1 MKIVFSYIMKFIQSI
16 SFFLLSLSL
25 ILLLTVFNEDYVLD
39 LLDNHNYYQELYD
52 NTLEEV
58 SYYLEQSGLNEE
70 VLNNVITVKSLKSE
84 IINTIDSLYRN
95 KAITIDTKEFQD
107 NLESNINT
115 YIKDNKIRVDN
126 KDTVNILT
134 KKLVNIYEEEISYNN
149 TFEKVRPL
157 FNKFYKLTKIVLG
170 LSIIL
175 SIITYLINRY
185 IFKDRNIIAS
195 LFTNFVILAG
205 LVLYIKYTIDVNNIF
220 FYNTSISN
228 ILMEFINSVLK
239 CMLVTGI
246 VSFILGLFI
255 VFTTTGTGT
264 FKKLRQNKKLFHS
277 ILVIVWMLVIFNFSS
292 QNGTKSTKTS
302 DVVTSM
308 VVNVTTSVTNK
319 DVPREEVKKKVE
331 DSTFL
336 VRKTAHFTEYLILG
350 ILVLQLL
357 SDYTK
362 VNKRMLLASLIICYL
377 YAVSDEVHQIFIP
390 GRTAKVIDTFIDGA
404 GSLAGIIIYSIYQSK
419 CRKMSNFDER

>member
-1 MKIVFSYIMKFIQSI
+1 MRLLLSYIMKFIQSI

-25 ILLLTVFNEDYVLD
+25 ILILTVFNEDYVLD
-39 LLDNHNYYQELYD
+39 LLNNHNYYQELYD

-70 VLNNVITVKSLKSE
+70 VLNNVISVKSLKKE
-84 IINTIDSLYRN
+84 IITTIDNLYTN
-95 KAITIDTKEFQD
+95 QKITVNTEEFQN
-107 NLESNINT
+107 NLTTNINN
-115 YIKDNKIRVDN
+115 YIKDNNIRVDN

-134 KKLVNIYEEEISYNN
+134 KKLVNIYEEEVSYNN
-149 TFEKVRPL
+149 AFEKVRPI
-157 FNKFYKLTKIVLG
+157 FNKTYKLTKIVLY
-170 LSIIL
+170 LSIII

-185 IFKDRNIIAS
+185 VFKDRNIIAS
-195 LFTNFVILAG
+195 LFTNFVILGG
-205 LVLYIKYTIDVNNIF
+205 LVLYIKYTIDINNIF

-246 VSFILGLFI
+246 ISFFLGLFI
-255 VFTTTGTGT
+255 VFTTTGT
-264 FKKLRQNKKLFHS
+264 FKKLRQNKKVFHS
-277 ILVIVWMLVIFNFSS
+277 ILVIIWMFVIFNFSS
-292 QNGTKSTKTS
+292 QNGRKSTNTS

-319 DVPREEVKKKVE
+319 NVSREEVKKRVE

-336 VRKTAHFTEYLILG
+336 VRKMAHFTEYLILG

-362 VNKRMLLASLIICYL
+362 INKRMLIVSLIICYL
-377 YAVSDEVHQIFIP
+377 YSVSDEVHQIFIP
-390 GRTAKVIDTFIDGA
+390 GRTAKVLDTFIDGA
-404 GSLAGIIIYSIYQSK
+404 GSLVGITIYSIYQRNVLK
-419 CRKMSNFDER
+419 CRILSNDN

>member
-1 MKIVFSYIMKFIQSI
+1 MRLLLSYIMKFIQSI

-25 ILLLTVFNEDYVLD
+25 ILILTVFNEDYVLD
-39 LLDNHNYYQELYD
+39 LLNNHNYYQELYD

-70 VLNNVITVKSLKSE
+70 VLNNVISVKSLKKE
-84 IINTIDSLYRN
+84 IITTIDNLYTN
-95 KAITIDTKEFQD
+95 QKITVNTEEFQN
-107 NLESNINT
+107 NLTTNINN
-115 YIKDNKIRVDN
+115 YIKDNNIRVDN

-134 KKLVNIYEEEISYNN
+134 KKLVNIYEEEVSYNN
-149 TFEKVRPL
+149 TFEKVRPI
-157 FNKFYKLTKIVLG
+157 FNKTYKLTKIVLY
-170 LSIIL
+170 LSIIM

-185 IFKDRNIIAS
+185 VFKDRNIIAS
-195 LFTNFVILAG
+195 LFTNFVILGG
-205 LVLYIKYTIDVNNIF
+205 LVLYTKYTIDINNIF

-246 VSFILGLFI
+246 ISFFLGLFI
-255 VFTTTGTGT
+255 VFTTTGT
-264 FKKLRQNKKLFHS
+264 FKKLRQNKKVFHS
-277 ILVIVWMLVIFNFSS
+277 ILVIIWMFVIFNFSS
-292 QNGTKSTKTS
+292 QNGPKSTNTS

-319 DVPREEVKKKVE
+319 NVSREEVKKRVE

-336 VRKTAHFTEYLILG
+336 VRKMAHFTEYLILG

-362 VNKRMLLASLIICYL
+362 INKRMLIVSLIICYL

-390 GRTAKVIDTFIDGA
+390 GRTAKVLDTFIDGA
-404 GSLAGIIIYSIYQSK
+404 GSLVGITIYSIYQRNVLK
-419 CRKMSNFDER
+419 CRILSNDN

>member
-1 MKIVFSYIMKFIQSI
+1 MRLLLSYIMKFIQSI

-25 ILLLTVFNEDYVLD
+25 ILILTVFNEDYVLD
-39 LLDNHNYYQELYD
+39 LLNNHNYYQESYD

-70 VLNNVITVKSLKSE
+70 VLNNVISVKSLKKE
-84 IINTIDSLYRN
+84 IITTIDNLYTN
-95 KAITIDTKEFQD
+95 QKITVNTEEFQN
-107 NLESNINT
+107 NLTTNINN
-115 YIKDNKIRVDN
+115 YIKDNNIRVDN

-134 KKLVNIYEEEISYNN
+134 KKLVNIYEEEVSYNN
-149 TFEKVRPL
+149 TFEKVRPI
-157 FNKFYKLTKIVLG
+157 FNKTYKLTKIVLY
-170 LSIIL
+170 LSIIM

-185 IFKDRNIIAS
+185 VFKDRNIIAS
-195 LFTNFVILAG
+195 LFTNFVILGG
-205 LVLYIKYTIDVNNIF
+205 LVLYTKYTIDINNIF
-220 FYNTSISN
+220 FYNTSVSN

-246 VSFILGLFI
+246 ISFFLGLFI
-255 VFTTTGTGT
+255 VFTTTGT

-277 ILVIVWMLVIFNFSS
+277 ILVIIWMFVIFNFSS
-292 QNGTKSTKTS
+292 QNGPKSTNTS

-319 DVPREEVKKKVE
+319 NVSREEVKKRVE

-362 VNKRMLLASLIICYL
+362 INKRMLIVSLIICYL

-390 GRTAKVIDTFIDGA
+390 GRTAKVLDTFIDGA
-404 GSLAGIIIYSIYQSK
+404 GSLVGIVIYSIYQGK

>member
-1 MKIVFSYIMKFIQSI
+1 MRLLLSYIMKFIQSI

-25 ILLLTVFNEDYVLD
+25 ILILTVFNEDYVLD
-39 LLDNHNYYQELYD
+39 LLNNHNYYQELYD

-70 VLNNVITVKSLKSE
+70 VLNNVISVKSLKKE
-84 IINTIDSLYRN
+84 IITTIDNLYTN
-95 KAITIDTKEFQD
+95 QKITVNTEEFQN
-107 NLESNINT
+107 NLTTNINN
-115 YIKDNKIRVDN
+115 YIKDNNIRVDN

-134 KKLVNIYEEEISYNN
+134 KKLVNIYEEEVSYNN
-149 TFEKVRPL
+149 TFEKVRPI
-157 FNKFYKLTKIVLG
+157 FNKTYKLTKIVLY
-170 LSIIL
+170 LSIIM

-185 IFKDRNIIAS
+185 VFKDRNIIAS
-195 LFTNFVILAG
+195 LFTNFVILGG
-205 LVLYIKYTIDVNNIF
+205 LVLYTKYTIDINNIF
-220 FYNTSISN
+220 FYNTSVSN

-246 VSFILGLFI
+246 ISFFLGLFI
-255 VFTTTGTGT
+255 VFTTTGT

-277 ILVIVWMLVIFNFSS
+277 ILVIIWMLVIFNFSS

-319 DVPREEVKKKVE
+319 DIPREEVKKKVE

-350 ILVLQLL
+350 ILILQLL

-362 VNKRMLLASLIICYL
+362 INKRMLIVSLVICYL

-390 GRTAKVIDTFIDGA
+390 GRTAKVLDTFIDGA
-404 GSLAGIIIYSIYQSK
+404 GSLVGIVIYSIYQSK
-419 CRKMSNFDER
+419 CRKMSNLDER

>member
-1 MKIVFSYIMKFIQSI
+1 MRLLLSYIMKFIQSI

-25 ILLLTVFNEDYVLD
+25 ILILTVFNEDYVLD
-39 LLDNHNYYQELYD
+39 LLNNHNYYQELYS

-58 SYYLEQSGLNEE
+58 SYYLEQSGLNEA
-70 VLNNVITVKSLKSE
+70 VLNNVISVKSLKKE
-84 IINTIDSLYRN
+84 IITTIDNLYTN
-95 KAITIDTKEFQD
+95 QKITVNTEEFQN
-107 NLESNINT
+107 NLTTNINN
-115 YIKDNKIRVDN
+115 YIKDNNIRVDN

-134 KKLVNIYEEEISYNN
+134 KKLVNIYEEEVSYNN
-149 TFEKVRPL
+149 AFEKVRPI
-157 FNKFYKLTKIVLG
+157 FNKTYKLTKIVLY
-170 LSIIL
+170 LSIII

-185 IFKDRNIIAS
+185 VFKDRNIIAS
-195 LFTNFVILAG
+195 LFTNFVILGG
-205 LVLYIKYTIDVNNIF
+205 LVLYTKYTIDINNIF
-220 FYNTSISN
+220 FYNTSVSN

-246 VSFILGLFI
+246 ISFFLGLFI
-255 VFTTTGTGT
+255 VFTTTGT
-264 FKKLRQNKKLFHS
+264 FKKLRQNKKVFHS
-277 ILVIVWMLVIFNFSS
+277 ILVIIWMFVIFNFSS
-292 QNGTKSTKTS
+292 QNGPKSTNTS

-319 DVPREEVKKKVE
+319 NVSREEVKKRVE

-336 VRKTAHFTEYLILG
+336 VRKMAHFTEYLILG

-362 VNKRMLLASLIICYL
+362 INKRMLIVSLIICYL

-390 GRTAKVIDTFIDGA
+390 GRTAKVLDTFIDGA
-404 GSLAGIIIYSIYQSK
+404 GSLVGITIYSIYQRNVLK
-419 CRKMSNFDER
+419 CRILSNAN

>member
-1 MKIVFSYIMKFIQSI
+1 MRLLLSYIMKFIQSI

-25 ILLLTVFNEDYVLD
+25 ILILTVFNEDYVLD
-39 LLDNHNYYQELYD
+39 LLNNHNYYQELYD

-70 VLNNVITVKSLKSE
+70 VLNNVISVKSLKKE
-84 IINTIDSLYRN
+84 IITTIDNLYTN
-95 KAITIDTKEFQD
+95 QKITVNTEEFQN
-107 NLESNINT
+107 NLTTNINN
-115 YIKDNKIRVDN
+115 YIKDNNIRVDN

-149 TFEKVRPL
+149 TFEKVRPI
-157 FNKFYKLTKIVLG
+157 FNKAYKLTKIVLY
-170 LSIIL
+170 LSIIV

-195 LFTNFVILAG
+195 LFTNFVILVG
-205 LVLYIKYTIDVNNIF
+205 LVLYTRYTIDINNIF

-255 VFTTTGTGT
+255 VFTTTGT

-277 ILVIVWMLVIFNFSS
+277 ILVIIWMLVIFNFSS

-319 DVPREEVKKKVE
+319 DIPREEVKKKVE

-362 VNKRMLLASLIICYL
+362 INKRMLIVSLIICYL

-390 GRTAKVIDTFIDGA
+390 DRTAKVLDTFIDGA
-404 GSLAGIIIYSIYQSK
+404 GSLVGITIYSIYQSK

>member
-1 MKIVFSYIMKFIQSI
+1 MRVVLSYIMKFIQSI

-25 ILLLTVFNEDYVLD
+25 ILIFTVFNEDYVLD
-39 LLDNHNYYQELYD
+39 LLNNHNYYQELYD

-70 VLNNVITVKSLKSE
+70 VLNNVISVKSLKKE
-84 IINTIDSLYRN
+84 IITTIDNLYTN
-95 KAITIDTKEFQD
+95 QKITVNTEEFQN
-107 NLESNINT
+107 NLTANINN
-115 YIKDNKIRVDN
+115 YIKDNNIRVDN

-149 TFEKVRPL
+149 TFEKVRPM
-157 FNKFYKLTKIVLG
+157 FNKAYKLTKIVLY
-170 LSIIL
+170 LSIIV
-175 SIITYLINRY
+175 SIVTYIINRY

-195 LFTNFVILAG
+195 LFTNFVILVG
-205 LVLYIKYTIDVNNIF
+205 LVLYIKYTIDINNIF
-220 FYNTSISN
+220 FYNNSISN

-246 VSFILGLFI
+246 VSFLLGLFI
-255 VFTTTGTGT
+255 VFMATGT
-264 FKKLRQNKKLFHS
+264 FKALRKNKKLFHS
-277 ILVIVWMLVIFNFSS
+277 ILVIIWMLVIFNFSS
-292 QNGTKSTKTS
+292 QNGYKSTKTS

-319 DVPREEVKKKVE
+319 DIPREEVKKKVE

-362 VNKRMLLASLIICYL
+362 INKRMLIVSLIICYL
-377 YAVSDEVHQIFIP
+377 YAVSDEVHQIFIS
-390 GRTAKVIDTFIDGA
+390 GRTAKVLDTFIDGA
-404 GSLAGIIIYSIYQSK
+404 GSLVGITIYSIYQSK
-419 CRKMSNFDER
+419 CRKMSYFDEQ

>member
-1 MKIVFSYIMKFIQSI
+1 MRLLLSYIMKFIQSI

-25 ILLLTVFNEDYVLD
+25 ILIFTVFNEDYVLD
-39 LLDNHNYYQELYD
+39 LLNNHNYYQELYD

-70 VLNNVITVKSLKSE
+70 VLKNVISVKSLKKE
-84 IINTIDSLYRN
+84 IITTIDNLYTN
-95 KAITIDTKEFQD
+95 QKITVNTEEFQN
-107 NLESNINT
+107 NLTTNINNS
-115 YIKDNKIRVDN
+115 IKDNNIRVDN

-149 TFEKVRPL
+149 TFEKVRPI
-157 FNKFYKLTKIVLG
+157 FNKVYKLTKIILY
-170 LSIIL
+170 LSIIV

-195 LFTNFVILAG
+195 LFTNFVILVG
-205 LVLYIKYTIDVNNIF
+205 LVLYTRYTIDINNIF

-255 VFTTTGTGT
+255 VFTTTGT

-277 ILVIVWMLVIFNFSS
+277 ILVIIWMLVIFNFSS

-319 DVPREEVKKKVE
+319 DIPREEVKKKVE

-362 VNKRMLLASLIICYL
+362 INKRMLIVSLIICYL

-390 GRTAKVIDTFIDGA
+390 DRTAKVLDTFIDGA
-404 GSLAGIIIYSIYQSK
+404 GSLVGITIYSIYQSK

>member
-1 MKIVFSYIMKFIQSI
+1 MKTILSYTTKFIQSI
-16 SFFLLSLSL
+16 SFFLLSLSIIL
-25 ILLLTVFNEDYVLD
+25 ILTVFNEDYVLD

-70 VLNNVITVKSLKSE
+70 VLNNVISVKSLKKD
-84 IINTIDSLYRN
+84 IITSIDNLYANEKISVNTE
-95 KAITIDTKEFQD
+95 EFQT
-107 NLESNINT
+107 NLTNNINN
-115 YIKDNKIRVDN
+115 YIKENNIRVDN

-157 FNKFYKLTKIVLG
+157 FNKAYQLTKIILG
-170 LSIIL
+170 ISLIV

-185 IFKDRNIIAS
+185 LFKDRNIIAS
-195 LFTNFVILAG
+195 LFTNFVVLCG
-205 LVLYIKYTIDVNNIF
+205 LVLYIKYTIDINNIF

-228 ILMEFINSVLK
+228 VLKEFISSVLN
-239 CMLVTGI
+239 CMNITGI
-246 VSFILGLFI
+246 ISFILGLII
-255 VFTTTGTGT
+255 VFTTTGT
-264 FKKLRQNKKLFHS
+264 FKALRKNKKVFHT
-277 ILVIVWMLVIFNFSS
+277 ILVILWMFVIFNFSS
-292 QNGTKSTKTS
+292 QTGTKSTKTS

-308 VVNVTTSVTNK
+308 VVNVTTNVTNK
-319 DVPREEVKKKVE
+319 DISREEAKKKVE

-350 ILVLQLL
+350 ILVFQLL

-362 VNKRMLLASLIICYL
+362 ISKKTIIFGLLICYL
-377 YAVSDEVHQIFIP
+377 YAVNDEVHQIFIP
-390 GRTAKVIDTFIDGA
+390 GRTAKVMDTFIDGA
-404 GSLAGIIIYSIYQSK
+404 GSLFGIILATIYQKNVEK
-419 CRKMSNFDER
+419 CRNLTNDN

>member
-1 MKIVFSYIMKFIQSI
+1 MRLLLSYIMKFIQSI

-25 ILLLTVFNEDYVLD
+25 ILILTVFNEDYVLD
-39 LLDNHNYYQELYD
+39 LLNNHNYYQELYD

-70 VLNNVITVKSLKSE
+70 VLNNVISVKSLKNE
-84 IINTIDSLYRN
+84 IITTIDNLYTN
-95 KAITIDTKEFQD
+95 QKITVNTEEFQN
-107 NLESNINT
+107 NLTTNINN
-115 YIKDNKIRVDN
+115 YIKDNNIRVDN

-149 TFEKVRPL
+149 TFEKVRPM
-157 FNKFYKLTKIVLG
+157 FNKAYKLTKIVLY
-170 LSIIL
+170 LSIIV

-195 LFTNFVILAG
+195 LFTNFVILVG
-205 LVLYIKYTIDVNNIF
+205 LVLYTRYTIDINNIF

-255 VFTTTGTGT
+255 VFTTTGT
-264 FKKLRQNKKLFHS
+264 FKALRKNKKLFHS
-277 ILVIVWMLVIFNFSS
+277 ILVIIWMLVIFNFSS

-319 DVPREEVKKKVE
+319 DIPREEIKKKVE

-362 VNKRMLLASLIICYL
+362 INKRMLIVSLIICYL

-390 GRTAKVIDTFIDGA
+390 DRAAKVLDTFIDGA
-404 GSLAGIIIYSIYQSK
+404 GSLVGITIYSIYQSK

>member
-1 MKIVFSYIMKFIQSI
+1 MRLLLSYIMKFIQSI

-25 ILLLTVFNEDYVLD
+25 ILILTVFNEDYVLD
-39 LLDNHNYYQELYD
+39 LLNNHNYYQELYD

-70 VLNNVITVKSLKSE
+70 VLNNVISVKSLKKE
-84 IINTIDSLYRN
+84 IITTIDNLYTN
-95 KAITIDTKEFQD
+95 QKITVNTEEFQN
-107 NLESNINT
+107 NLTTNINN
-115 YIKDNKIRVDN
+115 YIKDNNIRVDN

-149 TFEKVRPL
+149 TFEKVRPM
-157 FNKFYKLTKIVLG
+157 FNKAYKLTKIVL
-170 LSIIL
+170 LISIIV

-185 IFKDRNIIAS
+185 VFKDRNIIAS
-195 LFTNFVILAG
+195 LFTNFVILVG
-205 LVLYIKYTIDVNNIF
+205 LVLYAKYTIDINNIF

-246 VSFILGLFI
+246 ISFFLGLFI
-255 VFTTTGTGT
+255 VFTTTGT
-264 FKKLRQNKKLFHS
+264 FKKLRQNKKVFHS
-277 ILVIVWMLVIFNFSS
+277 ILVIIWMFVIFNFSS
-292 QNGTKSTKTS
+292 QNGPKSTNTS

-319 DVPREEVKKKVE
+319 NVSREEVKKRVE

-336 VRKTAHFTEYLILG
+336 VRKMAHFTEYLILG

-362 VNKRMLLASLIICYL
+362 INKRMLIVSLIICYL
-377 YAVSDEVHQIFIP
+377 YAVSDEVHQIFIS
-390 GRTAKVIDTFIDGA
+390 GRTAKVLDTFIDGA
-404 GSLAGIIIYSIYQSK
+404 GSLVGIVIYSIYQSK

>member
-1 MKIVFSYIMKFIQSI
+1 MRLLLSYIMKFIQSI

-25 ILLLTVFNEDYVLD
+25 ILILTVFNEDYVLD
-39 LLDNHNYYQELYD
+39 LLNNHNYYQELYD

-70 VLNNVITVKSLKSE
+70 VLNNVISVKSLKNE
-84 IINTIDSLYRN
+84 IITTIDNLYTN
-95 KAITIDTKEFQD
+95 QKITVNTEEFQN
-107 NLESNINT
+107 NLTTNINN
-115 YIKDNKIRVDN
+115 YIKDNNIRVDN

-134 KKLVNIYEEEISYNN
+134 KKLVNIYEEEVSYNN
-149 TFEKVRPL
+149 TFEKVRPM
-157 FNKFYKLTKIVLG
+157 FNKAYKLTKIILY
-170 LSIIL
+170 LSIII

-185 IFKDRNIIAS
+185 VFKDRNIIAS
-195 LFTNFVILAG
+195 LFTNFVILVG
-205 LVLYIKYTIDVNNIF
+205 LVLYTRYTIDINNIF

-246 VSFILGLFI
+246 VSFVLGLFI
-255 VFTTTGTGT
+255 VFTTTGT

-277 ILVIVWMLVIFNFSS
+277 ILVIIWMLVIFNFSS

-319 DVPREEVKKKVE
+319 DIPREEVKKKVE

-362 VNKRMLLASLIICYL
+362 INKRMLIVSLIICYL

-390 GRTAKVIDTFIDGA
+390 DRTAKVLDTFIDGA
-404 GSLAGIIIYSIYQSK
+404 GSLVGITIYSIYQSK

>member
-1 MKIVFSYIMKFIQSI
+1 MRLLLSYIMKFIQSI

-25 ILLLTVFNEDYVLD
+25 ILILTVFNEDYVLD
-39 LLDNHNYYQELYD
+39 LLNNHNYYQELYS

-58 SYYLEQSGLNEE
+58 SYYLEQSGLNEA
-70 VLNNVITVKSLKSE
+70 VLNNVISVKSLKKE
-84 IINTIDSLYRN
+84 IITTIDNLYTN
-95 KAITIDTKEFQD
+95 QKITVNTEEFQN
-107 NLESNINT
+107 NLTTNINN
-115 YIKDNKIRVDN
+115 YIKDNNIRVDN

-134 KKLVNIYEEEISYNN
+134 KKLVNIYEEEVSYNN
-149 TFEKVRPL
+149 AFEKVRPI
-157 FNKFYKLTKIVLG
+157 FNKTYKLTKIVLY
-170 LSIIL
+170 LSIII

-185 IFKDRNIIAS
+185 VFKDRNIIAS
-195 LFTNFVILAG
+195 LFTNFVILGG
-205 LVLYIKYTIDVNNIF
+205 LVLYTKYTIDINNIF
-220 FYNTSISN
+220 FYNTSVSN

-246 VSFILGLFI
+246 ISFFLGLFI
-255 VFTTTGTGT
+255 VFTTTGT
-264 FKKLRQNKKLFHS
+264 FKKLRQNKKVFHS
-277 ILVIVWMLVIFNFSS
+277 ILVIIWMFVIFNFSS
-292 QNGTKSTKTS
+292 QNGPKSTNTS

-319 DVPREEVKKKVE
+319 NVSREEVKKRVE

-336 VRKTAHFTEYLILG
+336 VRKMAHFTEYLILG

-362 VNKRMLLASLIICYL
+362 INKRMLIVSLIICYL

-390 GRTAKVIDTFIDGA
+390 GRTAKVLDTFIDGA
-404 GSLAGIIIYSIYQSK
+404 GSLVGITIYSIYQRNVLK
-419 CRKMSNFDER
+419 CRILSNVN

>member
-1 MKIVFSYIMKFIQSI
+1 MKIVLSYIMKFIQSI

-25 ILLLTVFNEDYVLD
+25 ILIFTVFNEDYVLD
-39 LLDNHNYYQELYD
+39 LLNNHNYYQELYD

-70 VLNNVITVKSLKSE
+70 VLKNVISVKSLKNE
-84 IINTIDSLYRN
+84 IITTIDNLYTN
-95 KAITIDTKEFQD
+95 QKITVNTEEFQN
-107 NLESNINT
+107 NLATNINN
-115 YIKDNKIRVDN
+115 YIKDNNIRVDN

-149 TFEKVRPL
+149 TFEKVRPM
-157 FNKFYKLTKIVLG
+157 FNKAYKLTKIVSLI
-170 LSIIL
+170 SIIV

-195 LFTNFVILAG
+195 LFTNFVILVG
-205 LVLYIKYTIDVNNIF
+205 LVLYTKYTIDINNIF

-246 VSFILGLFI
+246 ISFVLGLFI
-255 VFTTTGTGT
+255 VFTTTGT

-277 ILVIVWMLVIFNFSS
+277 ILVIIWMLVIFNFSS

-319 DVPREEVKKKVE
+319 DIPREEVKKKVE

-362 VNKRMLLASLIICYL
+362 INKRMLIVSLIICYL

-390 GRTAKVIDTFIDGA
+390 GRTAKVLDTFIDGA
-404 GSLAGIIIYSIYQSK
+404 GSLVGIVIYSIYQSK

>member
-1 MKIVFSYIMKFIQSI
+1 MRLLLSYIMKFIQSI

-25 ILLLTVFNEDYVLD
+25 ILILTVFNEDYVLD
-39 LLDNHNYYQELYD
+39 LLNNHNYYQELYD

-70 VLNNVITVKSLKSE
+70 VLNNVISVKSLKKE
-84 IINTIDSLYRN
+84 IITTIDNLYTN
-95 KAITIDTKEFQD
+95 QKITVNTEEFQN
-107 NLESNINT
+107 NLTTNINN
-115 YIKDNKIRVDN
+115 YIKDNNIRVDN

-134 KKLVNIYEEEISYNN
+134 KKLVNIYEEEVSYNN
-149 TFEKVRPL
+149 TFEKVRPI
-157 FNKFYKLTKIVLG
+157 FNKTYKLTKIVLY
-170 LSIIL
+170 LSIIM

-185 IFKDRNIIAS
+185 VFKDRNIIAS
-195 LFTNFVILAG
+195 LFTNFVILGG
-205 LVLYIKYTIDVNNIF
+205 LVLYTKYTIDINNIF
-220 FYNTSISN
+220 FYNTSVSN

-246 VSFILGLFI
+246 ISFFLGLFI
-255 VFTTTGTGT
+255 VFTTTGV

-277 ILVIVWMLVIFNFSS
+277 ILVIIWMFVIFNFSS
-292 QNGTKSTKTS
+292 QNGPKSTNTS

-319 DVPREEVKKKVE
+319 NVSREEVKKRVE

-336 VRKTAHFTEYLILG
+336 VRKMAHFTEYLILG

-362 VNKRMLLASLIICYL
+362 INKRMLIVSLIICYL
-377 YAVSDEVHQIFIP
+377 YSVSDEVHQIFIP
-390 GRTAKVIDTFIDGA
+390 GRTAKVLDTFIDGA
-404 GSLAGIIIYSIYQSK
+404 GSLVGITIYSIYQRNVLK
-419 CRKMSNFDER
+419 CRILSNDN

>member
-1 MKIVFSYIMKFIQSI
+1 MRVVLSYIMKFIQSI

-25 ILLLTVFNEDYVLD
+25 ILIFTVFNEDYVLD
-39 LLDNHNYYQELYD
+39 LLNNHNYYQELYD

-70 VLNNVITVKSLKSE
+70 VLKNVISVKSLKKE
-84 IINTIDSLYRN
+84 IITTIDNLYTN
-95 KAITIDTKEFQD
+95 QKITVNTEEFQN
-107 NLESNINT
+107 NLKTNINN
-115 YIKDNKIRVDN
+115 YIKDNNIRVDN

-149 TFEKVRPL
+149 TFEKVRPM
-157 FNKFYKLTKIVLG
+157 FNKAYKLTKIVLY
-170 LSIIL
+170 LSIIV

-195 LFTNFVILAG
+195 LFTNFVILVG
-205 LVLYIKYTIDVNNIF
+205 LVLYIKYTIDINNIF

-246 VSFILGLFI
+246 VSFLLGLFI
-255 VFTTTGTGT
+255 VFTTTGT
-264 FKKLRQNKKLFHS
+264 FKALRKNKKLFHS
-277 ILVIVWMLVIFNFSS
+277 ILVIIWMLVIFNFSS
-292 QNGTKSTKTS
+292 QNGPKSTKTS

-319 DVPREEVKKKVE
+319 DIPREEVKKKVE

-362 VNKRMLLASLIICYL
+362 INKRMLIVSLIICYL
-377 YAVSDEVHQIFIP
+377 YAVSDEVHQIFIS
-390 GRTAKVIDTFIDGA
+390 GRTAKVLDTFIDGA
-404 GSLAGIIIYSIYQSK
+404 GSLVGITIYSIYQSK
-419 CRKMSNFDER
+419 CRKMSYFDEQ

>member
-1 MKIVFSYIMKFIQSI
+1 MRVVLSYIMKFIQSI

-25 ILLLTVFNEDYVLD
+25 ILIFTVFNEDYVLD
-39 LLDNHNYYQELYD
+39 LLNNHNYYQELYD

-70 VLNNVITVKSLKSE
+70 VLNNVISVKSLKKE
-84 IINTIDSLYRN
+84 IITTIDNLYTN
-95 KAITIDTKEFQD
+95 QKITVNTEEFQN
-107 NLESNINT
+107 NLTTNINN
-115 YIKDNKIRVDN
+115 YIKDNNIRVDN

-149 TFEKVRPL
+149 TFEKVRPM
-157 FNKFYKLTKIVLG
+157 FNKAYKLTKIVLY
-170 LSIIL
+170 LSIIV
-175 SIITYLINRY
+175 SIVTYLINRY

-195 LFTNFVILAG
+195 LFTNFVILVG
-205 LVLYIKYTIDVNNIF
+205 LVLYIKYTIDINNIF
-220 FYNTSISN
+220 SISN
-228 ILMEFINSVLK
+228 ILMEFIHSVLK
-239 CMLVTGI
+239 YMLVTGI
-246 VSFILGLFI
+246 LSFLLGLFI
-255 VFTTTGTGT
+255 VFMATGT
-264 FKKLRQNKKLFHS
+264 FKALRKNKKLFHS
-277 ILVIVWMLVIFNFSS
+277 ILVIIWMLVIFNFSS
-292 QNGTKSTKTS
+292 QNGSKSTKTS

-319 DVPREEVKKKVE
+319 DIPREEVKKKVE

-362 VNKRMLLASLIICYL
+362 INKRMLIVSLIICYL
-377 YAVSDEVHQIFIP
+377 YAVSDEVHQIFIS
-390 GRTAKVIDTFIDGA
+390 GRTAKVLDTFIDGA
-404 GSLAGIIIYSIYQSK
+404 GSLVGITIYSIYQSK
-419 CRKMSNFDER
+419 CRKMSYFDEQ

>member
-1 MKIVFSYIMKFIQSI
+1 MRVVLSYIMKFIQSI

-25 ILLLTVFNEDYVLD
+25 ILIFTVFNEDYVLD
-39 LLDNHNYYQELYD
+39 LLNNHNYYQELYD

-70 VLNNVITVKSLKSE
+70 VLNNVISVKSLKNE
-84 IINTIDSLYRN
+84 IITTIDNLYTN
-95 KAITIDTKEFQD
+95 QKITVNTEEFQN
-107 NLESNINT
+107 NLTTNINN
-115 YIKDNKIRVDN
+115 YIKDNNIRVDN

-149 TFEKVRPL
+149 TFEKVRPM
-157 FNKFYKLTKIVLG
+157 FNKAYKLTKIVLY
-170 LSIIL
+170 LSIIV
-175 SIITYLINRY
+175 SIVTYLINRY

-195 LFTNFVILAG
+195 LFTNFVILVG
-205 LVLYIKYTIDVNNIF
+205 LVLYIKYTIDINNIF
-220 FYNTSISN
+220 FYNNSISN
-228 ILMEFINSVLK
+228 ILMEFIHSVLK

-246 VSFILGLFI
+246 VSFLLGLFI
-255 VFTTTGTGT
+255 VFMATGT
-264 FKKLRQNKKLFHS
+264 FKALRKNKKLFHS
-277 ILVIVWMLVIFNFSS
+277 ILVIIWMLVIFNFSS
-292 QNGTKSTKTS
+292 QNGYKSTKTS

-319 DVPREEVKKKVE
+319 DIPREEVKKKVE

-362 VNKRMLLASLIICYL
+362 INKRMLIVSLIICYL
-377 YAVSDEVHQIFIP
+377 YAVSDEVHQIFIS
-390 GRTAKVIDTFIDGA
+390 GRTAKVLDTFIDGA
-404 GSLAGIIIYSIYQSK
+404 GSLVGIAIYSIYQSK
-419 CRKMSNFDER
+419 CRKMSYFDEQ

>member
-1 MKIVFSYIMKFIQSI
+1 MRVVLSYIMKFIQSI

-25 ILLLTVFNEDYVLD
+25 ILIFTVFNEDYVLD
-39 LLDNHNYYQELYD
+39 LLNNHNYYQELYD

-70 VLNNVITVKSLKSE
+70 VLNNVISVKSLKKE
-84 IINTIDSLYRN
+84 IITTIDNLYTN
-95 KAITIDTKEFQD
+95 QKITVDTEEFQN
-107 NLESNINT
+107 NLTTNINN
-115 YIKDNKIRVDN
+115 YIKDNNIRVYN

-149 TFEKVRPL
+149 TFEKVRPM
-157 FNKFYKLTKIVLG
+157 FNKAYKLTKIVLY
-170 LSIIL
+170 LSIIV
-175 SIITYLINRY
+175 SIVTYLINRY

-195 LFTNFVILAG
+195 LFTNFVILVG
-205 LVLYIKYTIDVNNIF
+205 LVLYIKYTIDINNIF
-220 FYNTSISN
+220 FYNNSISN

-246 VSFILGLFI
+246 VSFLLGLFI
-255 VFTTTGTGT
+255 VFMATGT
-264 FKKLRQNKKLFHS
+264 FKALRKNKKLFHS
-277 ILVIVWMLVIFNFSS
+277 ILVIIWMLVIFNFSS
-292 QNGTKSTKTS
+292 QNGYKSTKTS

-319 DVPREEVKKKVE
+319 DIPREEVKKKVE

-362 VNKRMLLASLIICYL
+362 INKRMLIVSLIICYL
-377 YAVSDEVHQIFIP
+377 YAVSDEVHQIFIS
-390 GRTAKVIDTFIDGA
+390 GRTAKVLDTFIDGA
-404 GSLAGIIIYSIYQSK
+404 GSLVGITIYSIYQSK
-419 CRKMSNFDER
+419 CRKMSYFDEQ

>member
-1 MKIVFSYIMKFIQSI
+1 MRLLLSYIMKFIQSI

-25 ILLLTVFNEDYVLD
+25 ILILTVFNEDYVLD
-39 LLDNHNYYQELYD
+39 LLNNHNYYQELYD

-70 VLNNVITVKSLKSE
+70 VLNNVISVKSLKKE
-84 IINTIDSLYRN
+84 IITTIDNLYTN
-95 KAITIDTKEFQD
+95 QKITVNTEEFQN
-107 NLESNINT
+107 NLTTNINN
-115 YIKDNKIRVDN
+115 YIKDNNIRVDN

-134 KKLVNIYEEEISYNN
+134 KKLVNIYEEEVSYNN
-149 TFEKVRPL
+149 TFEKVRPI
-157 FNKFYKLTKIVLG
+157 FNKTYKLTKIVLY
-170 LSIIL
+170 LSIIM

-185 IFKDRNIIAS
+185 VFKDRNIIAS
-195 LFTNFVILAG
+195 LFTNFVILGG
-205 LVLYIKYTIDVNNIF
+205 LVLYIKYTIDINNIF

-246 VSFILGLFI
+246 ISFFLGLFI
-255 VFTTTGTGT
+255 VFTTTGT
-264 FKKLRQNKKLFHS
+264 FKKLRQNKKVFHS
-277 ILVIVWMLVIFNFSS
+277 ILVIIWMFVIFNFSS
-292 QNGTKSTKTS
+292 QNGPKSTNTS

-319 DVPREEVKKKVE
+319 NVSREEVKKRVE

-336 VRKTAHFTEYLILG
+336 VRKMAHFTEYLILG

-362 VNKRMLLASLIICYL
+362 INKRMLIVSLIICYL

-390 GRTAKVIDTFIDGA
+390 GRTAKVLDTFIDGA
-404 GSLAGIIIYSIYQSK
+404 GSLVGITIYSIYQRNVLK
-419 CRKMSNFDER
+419 CRILSNDN

>member
-1 MKIVFSYIMKFIQSI
+1 MKTILSYTMKFIQSI
-16 SFFLLSLSL
+16 SFFLLSLSIIL
-25 ILLLTVFNEDYVLD
+25 ILTVFNEDYVLD

-70 VLNNVITVKSLKSE
+70 VLNNVISVKSLKKD
-84 IINTIDSLYRN
+84 IITSI
-95 KAITIDTKEFQD
+95 D
-107 NLESNINT
+107 NLYANEKISVNTEEFKTNLTNNINT
-115 YIKDNKIRVDN
+115 YIKENNIRVDN

-157 FNKFYKLTKIVLG
+157 FNKAYRLTKIILG
-170 LSIIL
+170 ISLIV

-185 IFKDRNIIAS
+185 LFKDRNIIAS
-195 LFTNFVILAG
+195 LFTNFVILCG
-205 LVLYIKYTIDVNNIF
+205 LVLYIKYTIDINNIF

-228 ILMEFINSVLK
+228 VLKEFISSVLN
-239 CMLVTGI
+239 CMNITGI
-246 VSFILGLFI
+246 ISFILGLII
-255 VFTTTGTGT
+255 VFTTTGT
-264 FKKLRQNKKLFHS
+264 FKALRKNKKVFHT
-277 ILVIVWMLVIFNFSS
+277 ILVILWMFVIFNFSS
-292 QNGTKSTKTS
+292 QNGPKSTKTS

-308 VVNVTTSVTNK
+308 VVNVTTNVTNK
-319 DVPREEVKKKVE
+319 DISREEVKKKVE

-350 ILVLQLL
+350 ILVFQLL

-362 VNKRMLLASLIICYL
+362 ISKKTIIFCLLICYL

-390 GRTAKVIDTFIDGA
+390 GRTAKIMDTFIDGA
-404 GSLAGIIIYSIYQSK
+404 GSLFGIILANIYYKK
-419 CRKMSNFDER
+419 CRKMSKFDER

>member
-1 MKIVFSYIMKFIQSI
+1 MRVVLSYIMKFIQSI

-25 ILLLTVFNEDYVLD
+25 ILIFTVFNEDYVLD
-39 LLDNHNYYQELYD
+39 LLNNHNYYQELYD

-70 VLNNVITVKSLKSE
+70 VLNNVISVKSLKNE
-84 IINTIDSLYRN
+84 IITTIDNLYTN
-95 KAITIDTKEFQD
+95 QKITVNTEEFQN
-107 NLESNINT
+107 NLTTNINN
-115 YIKDNKIRVDN
+115 YIKDNNIRVDN

-149 TFEKVRPL
+149 TFEKVRPM
-157 FNKFYKLTKIVLG
+157 FNKAYKLTKIVLY
-170 LSIIL
+170 LSIIV

-195 LFTNFVILAG
+195 LFTNFVILVG
-205 LVLYIKYTIDVNNIF
+205 LVLYIKYTIDINNIF
-220 FYNTSISN
+220 FYNNSISN

-246 VSFILGLFI
+246 VSFLLGLFI
-255 VFTTTGTGT
+255 VFTTTGT
-264 FKKLRQNKKLFHS
+264 FKALIKNKKLFHS
-277 ILVIVWMLVIFNFSS
+277 ILVIIWMLVIFNFSS
-292 QNGTKSTKTS
+292 QNGPKSTKTS

-319 DVPREEVKKKVE
+319 DIPREEVKKKVE

-362 VNKRMLLASLIICYL
+362 INKRMLIVSLIICYL

-390 GRTAKVIDTFIDGA
+390 DRTAKVLDTFIDGA
-404 GSLAGIIIYSIYQSK
+404 GSLVGITIYSIYQGK
-419 CRKMSNFDER
+419 CRKMSYFDEQ

>member
-1 MKIVFSYIMKFIQSI
+1 MRVVLSYIMKFIQSI

-25 ILLLTVFNEDYVLD
+25 ILIFTVFNEDYVLD
-39 LLDNHNYYQELYD
+39 LLNNHNYYQELYD

-70 VLNNVITVKSLKSE
+70 VLNNVISVKSLKNE
-84 IINTIDSLYRN
+84 IITTIDNLYTN
-95 KAITIDTKEFQD
+95 QKITVNTEEFQN
-107 NLESNINT
+107 NLTTNINN
-115 YIKDNKIRVDN
+115 YIKDNNIRVDN

-134 KKLVNIYEEEISYNN
+134 KKLVNIYEEEVSYNN
-149 TFEKVRPL
+149 TFEKVRPM
-157 FNKFYKLTKIVLG
+157 FNKAYKLTKIVLY
-170 LSIIL
+170 LSIIV

-195 LFTNFVILAG
+195 LFTNFVILVG
-205 LVLYIKYTIDVNNIF
+205 LVLYTRYTIDINNIF

-246 VSFILGLFI
+246 ISFILGLFI
-255 VFTTTGTGT
+255 VFTTTGT

-277 ILVIVWMLVIFNFSS
+277 ILVIIWMFVIFNFSS

-319 DVPREEVKKKVE
+319 DIPREEVKKKVE

-362 VNKRMLLASLIICYL
+362 INKRMLIVSLIICYL

-390 GRTAKVIDTFIDGA
+390 DRTAKVLDTFIDGA
-404 GSLAGIIIYSIYQSK
+404 GSLVGITIYSIYQSK

>member
-1 MKIVFSYIMKFIQSI
+1 MRLLLSYIMKFIQSI

-25 ILLLTVFNEDYVLD
+25 ILILTVFNEDYVLD
-39 LLDNHNYYQELYD
+39 LLNNHNYYQELYD

-70 VLNNVITVKSLKSE
+70 VLNNVISVKSLKNE
-84 IINTIDSLYRN
+84 IITTIDNLYTN
-95 KAITIDTKEFQD
+95 QKITVNTEEFQN
-107 NLESNINT
+107 NLTTNINN
-115 YIKDNKIRVDN
+115 YIKDNNIRVDN

-149 TFEKVRPL
+149 TFEKVRPM
-157 FNKFYKLTKIVLG
+157 FNKAYKLTKIVLY
-170 LSIIL
+170 LSIIV

-195 LFTNFVILAG
+195 LFTNFVILVG
-205 LVLYIKYTIDVNNIF
+205 LVLYTRYTIDINNIF

-255 VFTTTGTGT
+255 VFTTTGT

-277 ILVIVWMLVIFNFSS
+277 ILVIIWMLVIFNFSS

-308 VVNVTTSVTNK
+308 VVNVTTSVANK
-319 DVPREEVKKKVE
+319 DIPREEVKKKVE

-362 VNKRMLLASLIICYL
+362 INKRMLIVSLIICYL

-390 GRTAKVIDTFIDGA
+390 DRTAKVLDTFIDGA
-404 GSLAGIIIYSIYQSK
+404 GSLVGITIYSIYQSK

>member
-1 MKIVFSYIMKFIQSI
+1 MRVVLSYIMKFIQSI

-25 ILLLTVFNEDYVLD
+25 ILIFTVFNEDYVLD
-39 LLDNHNYYQELYD
+39 LLNNHNYYQELYD

-70 VLNNVITVKSLKSE
+70 VLNNVISVKSLKKE
-84 IINTIDSLYRN
+84 IITTIDNLYTN
-95 KAITIDTKEFQD
+95 QKITVNTEEFQN
-107 NLESNINT
+107 NLTTNINN
-115 YIKDNKIRVDN
+115 YIKDNNIRVDN

-134 KKLVNIYEEEISYNN
+134 KKLVNIYEEEVSYNN
-149 TFEKVRPL
+149 TFEKVRPM
-157 FNKFYKLTKIVLG
+157 FNKAYKLTKIVLY
-170 LSIIL
+170 LSIIV

-195 LFTNFVILAG
+195 LFTNFVILVG
-205 LVLYIKYTIDVNNIF
+205 LVLYIKYTIDINNIF

-255 VFTTTGTGT
+255 VFTTTGT
-264 FKKLRQNKKLFHS
+264 FKKLRKNKKLFHS
-277 ILVIVWMLVIFNFSS
+277 ILVIIWMLVIFNFSS

-302 DVVTSM
+302 GVVTSM

-319 DVPREEVKKKVE
+319 DIPREEVKKKVE

-362 VNKRMLLASLIICYL
+362 INKRMLIVSLIICYL

-390 GRTAKVIDTFIDGA
+390 DRTAKVLDTFIDGA
-404 GSLAGIIIYSIYQSK
+404 GSLVGITIYSIYQSK

>member
-1 MKIVFSYIMKFIQSI
+1 MKIVLSYIMKFIQSI

-25 ILLLTVFNEDYVLD
+25 ILIFTVFNEDYVLD
-39 LLDNHNYYQELYD
+39 LLNNHNYYQELYD

-70 VLNNVITVKSLKSE
+70 VLNNVISVKSLKNE
-84 IINTIDSLYRN
+84 IITTIDNLYTN
-95 KAITIDTKEFQD
+95 QKITVNTEEFQN
-107 NLESNINT
+107 NLATNINN
-115 YIKDNKIRVDN
+115 YIKDNNIRVDN

-149 TFEKVRPL
+149 TFEKVRPM
-157 FNKFYKLTKIVLG
+157 FNKAYKLTKIVL
-170 LSIIL
+170 LISIIV

-195 LFTNFVILAG
+195 LFTNFVILVG
-205 LVLYIKYTIDVNNIF
+205 LVLYTKYTIDINNIF

-246 VSFILGLFI
+246 ISFVLGLFI
-255 VFTTTGTGT
+255 VFTTTGT

-277 ILVIVWMLVIFNFSS
+277 ILVIIWMLVIFNFSS

-319 DVPREEVKKKVE
+319 DIPREEVKKKVE
-331 DSTFL
+331 NSTFL

-362 VNKRMLLASLIICYL
+362 INKKMLLVSLIICYL

-390 GRTAKVIDTFIDGA
+390 GRTAKVLDTFIDGA
-404 GSLAGIIIYSIYQSK
+404 GSLVGIVIYSIYQSK

>member
-1 MKIVFSYIMKFIQSI
+1 MRVVLSYIMKFIQSI

-25 ILLLTVFNEDYVLD
+25 ILIFTVFNEDYVLD
-39 LLDNHNYYQELYD
+39 LLNNHNYYQELYD

-70 VLNNVITVKSLKSE
+70 VLNNVISVKSLKKE
-84 IINTIDSLYRN
+84 IITTIDNLYTN
-95 KAITIDTKEFQD
+95 QKITVNTEEFQN
-107 NLESNINT
+107 NLTTNINN
-115 YIKDNKIRVDN
+115 YIKYNNIRVDN

-149 TFEKVRPL
+149 TFEKVRPM
-157 FNKFYKLTKIVLG
+157 FNKAYKLTKIVLY
-170 LSIIL
+170 LSIIV
-175 SIITYLINRY
+175 SIVTYLINRY

-195 LFTNFVILAG
+195 LFTNFVILVG
-205 LVLYIKYTIDVNNIF
+205 LVLYIKYTIDINNIF
-220 FYNTSISN
+220 FYNNSISN

-246 VSFILGLFI
+246 VSFLLGLFI
-255 VFTTTGTGT
+255 VFTTTGT
-264 FKKLRQNKKLFHS
+264 FKALRKNKKLFHS
-277 ILVIVWMLVIFNFSS
+277 ILVIIWMLVIFNFSS
-292 QNGTKSTKTS
+292 QNGSKSTKTS

-319 DVPREEVKKKVE
+319 DIPREEVKKKVE

-362 VNKRMLLASLIICYL
+362 INKRMLIVSLIICYL
-377 YAVSDEVHQIFIP
+377 YAVSDEVHQIFIS
-390 GRTAKVIDTFIDGA
+390 GRTAKVLDTFIDGA
-404 GSLAGIIIYSIYQSK
+404 GSLVGITIYSIYQSK
-419 CRKMSNFDER
+419 CRKMSYFDEQ

>member
-1 MKIVFSYIMKFIQSI
+1 MRVVLSYIMKFIQSI

-25 ILLLTVFNEDYVLD
+25 ILIFTVFNEDYVLD
-39 LLDNHNYYQELYD
+39 LLNNHNYYQELYD

-70 VLNNVITVKSLKSE
+70 VLNNVISVKSLKKE
-84 IINTIDSLYRN
+84 IITTIDDLYTN
-95 KAITIDTKEFQD
+95 QKITVNTEEFQN
-107 NLESNINT
+107 NLTTNINN
-115 YIKDNKIRVDN
+115 YIKDNNIRVDN

-149 TFEKVRPL
+149 TFEKVRPM
-157 FNKFYKLTKIVLG
+157 FNKAYKLTKIVLY
-170 LSIIL
+170 LSIIV

-185 IFKDRNIIAS
+185 VFKDRNIIAS
-195 LFTNFVILAG
+195 LFTNFVILVG
-205 LVLYIKYTIDVNNIF
+205 LVLYIKYTIDINNIF
-220 FYNTSISN
+220 FYNNSISN

-246 VSFILGLFI
+246 VSFLLGLFI
-255 VFTTTGTGT
+255 VFTATGT
-264 FKKLRQNKKLFHS
+264 FKALRKNKKLFHS
-277 ILVIVWMLVIFNFSS
+277 ILVIIWMLVIFNFSS
-292 QNGTKSTKTS
+292 QNGSKSTKTS

-319 DVPREEVKKKVE
+319 DIPREEVKKKVE

-362 VNKRMLLASLIICYL
+362 INKRMLIVSLIICYL

-390 GRTAKVIDTFIDGA
+390 DRTAKVLDTFIDGA
-404 GSLAGIIIYSIYQSK
+404 GSLVGITIYSIYQSK
-419 CRKMSNFDER
+419 CRKMSYFDEQ

>member
-1 MKIVFSYIMKFIQSI
+1 MRLLLSYIMKFIQSI

-25 ILLLTVFNEDYVLD
+25 ILILTVFNEDYVLD
-39 LLDNHNYYQELYD
+39 LLNNHNYYQELYS

-58 SYYLEQSGLNEE
+58 SYYLEQSGLNEA
-70 VLNNVITVKSLKSE
+70 VLNNVISVKSLKKE
-84 IINTIDSLYRN
+84 IITTIDNLYTN
-95 KAITIDTKEFQD
+95 QKITVNTEEFQN
-107 NLESNINT
+107 NLTTNINN
-115 YIKDNKIRVDN
+115 YIKDNNIRVDN

-134 KKLVNIYEEEISYNN
+134 KKLVNIYEEEVSYNN
-149 TFEKVRPL
+149 AFEKVRPI
-157 FNKFYKLTKIVLG
+157 FNKTYKLTKIVLY
-170 LSIIL
+170 LSIII

-185 IFKDRNIIAS
+185 VFKDRNIIAS
-195 LFTNFVILAG
+195 LFTNFVILGG
-205 LVLYIKYTIDVNNIF
+205 LVLYIKYTIDINNIF

-246 VSFILGLFI
+246 ISFFLGLFI
-255 VFTTTGTGT
+255 VFTTTGT
-264 FKKLRQNKKLFHS
+264 FKKLRQNKKVFHS
-277 ILVIVWMLVIFNFSS
+277 ILVIIWMFVIFNFSS
-292 QNGTKSTKTS
+292 QNGPKSTNTS

-319 DVPREEVKKKVE
+319 NVSREEVKKRVE

-336 VRKTAHFTEYLILG
+336 VRKMAHFTEYLILG

-362 VNKRMLLASLIICYL
+362 INKRMLIVSLIICYL
-377 YAVSDEVHQIFIP
+377 YAVSDEVHQIFIS
-390 GRTAKVIDTFIDGA
+390 GRTAKVLDTFIDGA
-404 GSLAGIIIYSIYQSK
+404 GSLVGITIYSIYQRNVLK
-419 CRKMSNFDER
+419 CRILSNDN